1 MKFQPAKPKRSVY
14 LDNAGATPMDPEAEA
29 AMRPFFAR
37 VFGNPSSLH
46 TQGRNAKQALEFFRK
61 SVAGLISALPEEVV
75 FTAGGTESCNLA
87 IFGLAGALGK
97 KKGHFITTAIEHPA
111 VLEPF
116 LRLEKSGHKVTYLMP
131 NKEGLI
137 TAGQVGKA
145 LRADTALVSVMY
157 ANNEIGSIQP
167 IAEIGRLLY
176 KVNVERQ
183 KKGLS
188 KIFFHTDAC
197 QAGMLDLSVKNLG
210 VDLMTVNGGKIHGPK
225 QSGLLYVKNGTRLLP
240 QILGGGQERGLRSG
254 TENVAAVAGFAKAL
268 QQVQVKR
275 QGMCKNITSLRDYL
289 GKLLLKKI
297 PGLVLNGPGLDSP
310 LRLPNNL
317 NFTVPK
323 VEGESLLIYLDAAGI
338 SVSTGSA
345 CSTNSS
351 KPSHVLKAIG
361 ISEGLIRNNIRITL
375 NKNTKRQDVEYV
387 SQVMPELIKQI
398 QKVRNEL

>member
-1 MKFQPAKPKRSVY
+1 MY
-14 LDNAGATPMDPEAEA
+14 LDNAGATPMSPEAEA
-29 AMRPFFAR
+29 AMKPFFAR

-46 TQGRNAKQALEFFRK
+46 VQGRKAKQALESFRK
-61 SVAGLISALPEEVV
+61 SAAHLISALPEEVV

-87 IFGLAGALGK
+87 ILGAAQALEK
-97 KKGHFITTAIEHPA
+97 KKAHFITTAIEHPA

-116 LRLEKSGHKVTYLMP
+116 LKLEKLGHVVTYLKP
-131 NKEGLI
+131 DKEGFI
-137 TAGQVGKA
+137 SAAQAG
-145 LRADTALVSVMY
+145 RAIRPDTVLVSVMY

-167 IAEIGRLLY
+167 IAEIGSLLY
-176 KVNVERQ
+176 KVNMQRQ
-183 KKGLS
+183 KQGLR
-188 KIFFHTDAC
+188 KIYFYTDAC

-210 VDLMTVNGGKIHGPK
+210 VDLMTVNGGKMRGPK

-240 QILGGGQERGLRSG
+240 QTLGGGQERGLRSG
-254 TENVAAVAGFAKAL
+254 TENVAAAAGFAKAFE
-268 QQVQVKR
+268 QVQAKR
-275 QGMCKNITSLRDYL
+275 QVVCKNVASLRNQL
-289 GKLLLKKI
+289 GKLLIQKI

-310 LRLPNNL
+310 FRLPNNL

-361 ISEGLIRNNIRITL
+361 LSEDLIRNNIRITL
-375 NKNTKRQDVEYV
+375 GVNTKWQDVEYV
-387 SQVMPELIKQI
+387 SRTMPELVKKI
-398 QKVRNEL
+398 QKVRNDL